1 MTFLQAM
8 IFAVAQGLTELF
20 PVSSLGH
27 AVVLPALLGWHI
39 DQESPRFL
47 PFLVVLHVGTATAL
61 FCYFWREWWGLLLAI
76 FGRGGSRAAVAAHRH
91 LIGLLI
97 VGTLPAV
104 VLGFVF
110 EKPLRH
116 LFGSPLGAASF
127 LIVNGFLLFLGERL
141 RRRAAAA
148 GSRRRLTSA
157 GWREALAVGLWQ
169 TTAFLPGISRSGATI
184 VGGLLVGLRHEDAAR
199 FSFLLATPVIAGAA
213 VLEIPKL
220 LHHPATAAGGGAGIT
235 GGVLWLAGLAAG
247 VTAYASTAF
256 LMRYFRAREE
266 TLALDPFAYYCWA
279 AGLLA
284 LLYLKFG

>member
-1 MTFLQAM
+1 MTFLQAL
-8 IFAVAQGLTELF
+8 IFAVVQGLTELF

-39 DQESPRFL
+39 DQDSPSFL

-61 FCYFWREWWGLLLAI
+61 LCYFWREWWGLLMAV
-76 FGRGGSRAAVAAHRH
+76 FGRGSTRAAVAANRH
-91 LIGLLI
+91 MIVLLI

-110 EKPLRH
+110 EKWLRH
-116 LFGSPLGAASF
+116 LFGSPVGAACF
-127 LIVNGFLLFLGERL
+127 LIVNGFVLFLGERL
-141 RRRAAAA
+141 RRRAVVA
-148 GSRRRLTSA
+148 GNRRRLTNA

-169 TTAFLPGISRSGATI
+169 TAAFLPGISRSGATI

-220 LHHPATAAGGGAGIT
+220 LHHPAAGGAAFGS
-235 GGVLWLAGLAAG
+235 GVLWVAGLAAG
-247 VTAYASTAF
+247 ITAYLSTAF
-256 LMRYFRAREE
+256 LMRYFRIREE
-266 TLALDPFAYYCWA
+266 NPALDPFAYYCWA
-279 AGLLA
+279 AGLFALA
-284 LLYLKFG
+284 YLKFA